1 MDISYINNVYSEYI
15 GTKIFEL
22 CGFVIQKVEL
32 GIYNKDGKDRIV
44 CGCEDFTNNDTK
56 LVEFEKFL
64 NASIDPNPFKR
75 ELKDIF
81 HISDKIIHLLCVLLN
96 RQINKLKQLQED
108 N

>member
-22 CGFVIQKVEL
+22 CGFVTQEVEL
-32 GIYNKDGKDRIV
+32 GIYN
-44 CGCEDFTNNDTK
+44 
-56 LVEFEKFL
+56 EKFE
-64 NASIDPNPFKR
+64 NPSIDPNPFKR

-81 HISDKIIHLLCVLLN
+81 HISDKRIHLLCVLLN